1 MKTNQ
6 KQRNVKIISEIHP
19 QFMGSK
25 DEIKRMILQSK
36 LSGADY
42 VKVQLYNSQK
52 LFGNKVR
59 EFLEIN
65 FNELKELKSFS
76 DDIGVK
82 IFASIFDEEKIEW
95 CEKLNFELYKIA
107 SRTVLDK
114 KLCKK
119 IISTKKKIIVSLG
132 MYNYQKKGIPFDDKN
147 IKYLYCVS
155 NYPTN
160 YNDIKMP
167 NFDKS
172 FFSGFSDHSV
182 GIGACLFA
190 VSRGAEYLEKHFS
203 NNKSMNVNT
212 QMAHICSMDSNE
224 LSLLRKYSDDLT
236 LLRSFR

>member
-6 KQRNVKIISEIHP
+6 QQRNVKIISEIHP

-59 EFLEIN
+59 EFSEIN

-76 DDIGVK
+76 DDIGIK

-224 LSLLRKYSDDLT
+224 LSLLRKYADDLT
-236 LLRSFR
+236 LLRSFK

>member
-6 KQRNVKIISEIHP
+6 QQRNVKIISEIHP

-76 DDIGVK
+76 DDIGIK

-224 LSLLRKYSDDLT
+224 LSLLRKYADDLT
-236 LLRSFR
+236 LLRSFK

>member
-6 KQRNVKIISEIHP
+6 QQRNVKIISEIHP

-76 DDIGVK
+76 DDIGIK

-119 IISTKKKIIVSLG
+119 IISTKKK
-132 MYNYQKKGIPFDDKN
+132 NY
-147 IKYLYCVS
+147 
-155 NYPTN
+155 
-160 YNDIKMP
+160 
-167 NFDKS
+167 S
-172 FFSGFSDHSV
+172 FF
-182 GIGACLFA
+182 
-190 VSRGAEYLEKHFS
+190 R
-203 NNKSMNVNT
+203 NV
-212 QMAHICSMDSNE
+212 
-224 LSLLRKYSDDLT
+224 
-236 LLRSFR
+236 